1 MKPAFL
7 ILFAIIASCSG
18 SDAPTAAPATIPN
31 GATIEKSGFATILWA
46 PGVRHPIQWPAMT
59 AAEKKAALL
68 EFEIQ
73 NVLRNSTLD
82 RAAAKRLA
90 DQNIRDSD
98 EAQGLH
104 KLLKAKEHGNYISM
118 RFEPGAAPVFTF
130 DFRRDPEVSL
140 RKYSVNP
147 RFKTLQYANGNQA
160 ELEALAAEWAPRLQG
175 IAGGGYA
182 DAALNKVVF
191 DVNFTRPEF
200 EALIAQKG
208 WEVSPKLAFTYQREP
223 KYPPIMPDAAP
234 FVRIMPRSSS
244 FTSGQ
249 LANAVLGRITLRDG
263 CLYVERTGQPD
274 ALAFFSR
281 EMGLFVDPQGYLAIG
296 ERNGRV
302 HYGRVGGHFLW
313 GGITAE
319 ITDPAITGP
328 VRKQCGVHRLVN
340 VATPQMRPGFGHAA
354 HMIVDYAKRLGVT
367 REAAVA
373 AYEKC
378 WALQDALDQ
387 ASRLK
392 GDVRAAEVAYDRCR
406 PKIVQ

>member
-1 MKPAFL
+1 MKHAFL

-31 GATIEKSGFATILWA
+31 GATIEKSGFATVLRA
-46 PGVRHPIQWPAMT
+46 PGVRHPIQWPAFT
-59 AAEKKAALL
+59 AAEKKAEGR

-104 KLLKAKEHGNYISM
+104 KLLKAKEHGNYAGM
-118 RFEPGAAPVFTF
+118 RFEPGAVPVYTF

-182 DAALNKVVF
+182 DAGLDKVTF
-191 DVNFTRPEF
+191 DVNFTRAEF
-200 EALIAQKG
+200 DAIVAQKG
-208 WEVSPKLAFTYQREP
+208 WQLPPKLAFTYQREP
-223 KYPPIMPDAAP
+223 KYPSIMPDVVP
-234 FVRIMPRSSS
+234 FVRIMPHANRFISAQ
-244 FTSGQ
+244 F
-249 LANAVLGRITLRDG
+249 ANALVGRITLRDG
-263 CLYVERTGQPD
+263 CLYVERSGQPD
-274 ALAFFSR
+274 ALAFFGR

-296 ERNGRV
+296 ER
-302 HYGRVGGHFLW
+302 YGRTNYGRIGGHFLW
-313 GGITAE
+313 SGMSAA
-319 ITDPAITGP
+319 ITDPEILTP
-328 VRKQCGVHRLVN
+328 VRAQCGAHPLVN

-378 WALQDALDQ
+378 WALQDALDR
-387 ASRLK
+387 AWRLN
-392 GDVRAAEVAYDRCR
+392 GDVRAAQAAYDRCR
-406 PKIVQ
+406 PKIAQ